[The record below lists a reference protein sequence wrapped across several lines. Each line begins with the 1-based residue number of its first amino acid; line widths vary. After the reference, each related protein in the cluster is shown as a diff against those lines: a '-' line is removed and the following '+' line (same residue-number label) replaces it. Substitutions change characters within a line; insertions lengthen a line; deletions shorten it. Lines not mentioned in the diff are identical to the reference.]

1 MSGEDVPRWP
11 SIFGPTPDT
20 TPEPTPDEPEPTP
33 GTEAGTNPEELIPL
47 RAAAELAGVSVG
59 ALRKRYQAGDL
70 ERHYADDGRVLL
82 ETEAVRRL
90 YGIAGAS
97 QTTATPAAAP
107 APEAETPPGSVLVPL
122 AAWEKTLE
130 QLGNLHQAGQELA
143 AAREL
148 VGRLEEREHFAQER
162 RRLAEERTAALEA
175 ELAELRKG
183 ETKPDADR
191 RRWWQR

>member
-1 MSGEDVPRWP
+1 MTGEERWP
-11 SIFGPTPDT
+11 SIFGPTPDPT
-20 TPEPTPDEPEPTP
+20 TEPTPDPTP
-33 GTEAGTNPEELIPL
+33 DTPADTPGKELIPL
-47 RAAAELAGVSVG
+47 RDAAELAGVSVG

-97 QTTATPAAAP
+97 QTTATPVPAP

-148 VGRLEEREHFAQER
+148 VGRLEEREAFARER
-162 RRLAEERTAALEA
+162 RRAAEERADALEA

-183 ETKPDADR
+183 DKPDADR